1 MNRGSSLR
9 RRSDLPVDCH
19 RLPRRSLPT
28 EPGGAGEARPRERLT
43 ATSVVQEP
51 DEGVCNILFSRFD
64 EETCFADDLRDWR
77 GWRRLLA
84 PHTPWP
90 PAAAA
95 RTLRRATAWRRRRR
109 PGKASGA
116 LRR

>member
-64 EETCFADDLRDWR
+64 EETCFADDLRQTGAVGGDYWHPTRHGLQRRQPEPFVERRR
-77 GWRRLLA
+77 GVGGGALVK
-84 PHTPWP
+84 
-90 PAAAA
+90 PAA
-95 RTLRRATAWRRRRR
+95 LF
-109 PGKASGA
+109 
-116 LRR
+116 